1 LKPHSNTNFKLNQN
15 RTFFRKTPKRLTAFR
30 RVAEEVRPPAYVA
43 TLHQNRQQSLRG
55 GRRGPPGREP
65 LARHDGG
72 TPLDAR
78 HQIRPSGG
86 MSNAWQV
93 AVFCHNERGR
103 IASCLASVA
112 ASIGTRPGLI
122 TLLLNGSTDGSEAAA
137 LAARAGLGVELQI
150 FTIPHADKS
159 NAINVFLHELRTNAG
174 LYAFVDGSVT
184 IGREAIAAAE
194 ARLAAC
200 PDALAA
206 SGVAGNGR
214 TETRTNRAAVER
226 GGILR
231 GQFFALRPAFV
242 ERMVAAGIRL
252 PVGLYRGDG
261 LLGSMAAHDLDPP
274 RKPWENGRVIGV
286 AEGEFDIDALSPF
299 RLRDL
304 RRLFARKIRQ
314 IRGPAGLRRRHD
326 RGFPGPSSASRRIS
340 ARPAVHGLGTRAA
353 PRRRPPRSGRPATP
367 KDRLSGPEWKCAH
380 GGNAGPVAAG
390 GRGKIR
396 QPGRGRLG
404 AAAARAFRPLHA
416 RRLVRG
422 AAHQPGR
429 ADHTLARCRL
439 RP

>member
-1 LKPHSNTNFKLNQN
+1 
-15 RTFFRKTPKRLTAFR
+15 
-30 RVAEEVRPPAYVA
+30 
-43 TLHQNRQQSLRG
+43 
-55 GRRGPPGREP
+55 
-65 LARHDGG
+65 
-72 TPLDAR
+72 
-78 HQIRPSGG
+78 

-112 ASIGTRPGLI
+112 AAIGTRPGLI

-242 ERMVAAGIRL
+242 ERMVAAGLRL

-261 LLGSMAAHDLDPP
+261 LIGSMAAHDLDPP

-286 AEGEFDIDALSPF
+286 AEAEFDIDALSPF

-304 RRLFARKIRQ
+304 RRQFARKIRQ
-314 IRGPAGLRRRHD
+314 MRGRLENAAIKQIIYD
-326 RGFPGPSSASRRIS
+326 RGYAALPAYADDMIADFLAHHP
-340 ARPAVHGLGTRAA
+340 RPAVSLPDRPFMALALAQHRAA
-353 PRRRPPRSGRPATP
+353 VRPDPADLQPR
-367 KDRLSGPEWKCAH
+367 
-380 GGNAGPVAAG
+380 
-390 GRGKIR
+390 KI
-396 QPGRGRLG
+396 
-404 AAAARAFRPLHA
+404 A
-416 RRLVRG
+416 
-422 AAHQPGR
+422 
-429 ADHTLARCRL
+429 
-439 RP
+439 

>member
-1 LKPHSNTNFKLNQN
+1 
-15 RTFFRKTPKRLTAFR
+15 
-30 RVAEEVRPPAYVA
+30 
-43 TLHQNRQQSLRG
+43 
-55 GRRGPPGREP
+55 
-65 LARHDGG
+65 
-72 TPLDAR
+72 
-78 HQIRPSGG
+78 

-112 ASIGTRPGLI
+112 AAIGTRPGLI
-122 TLLLNGSTDGSEAAA
+122 TLLLNGSTDCSEAAA

-242 ERMVAAGIRL
+242 ERMVAGGIRL

-261 LLGSMAAHDLDPP
+261 LIGSMAAHDLDAQG
-274 RKPWENGRVIGV
+274 KAWDNGRVIGV
-286 AEGEFDIDALSPF
+286 ADAVFDIDALSM
-299 RLRDL
+299 LSAGDL
-304 RRLFARKIRQ
+304 RRQFRRKIRQ
-314 IRGPAGLRRRHD
+314 MRGKVENAAIRQIVYAHGYAALPAYADDMIEEFLARNPPPSVPLADRPFMALALAQHRGARRPD
-326 RGFPGPSSASRRIS
+326 APSLQPRRI
-340 ARPAVHGLGTRAA
+340 A
-353 PRRRPPRSGRPATP
+353 
-367 KDRLSGPEWKCAH
+367 
-380 GGNAGPVAAG
+380 
-390 GRGKIR
+390 
-396 QPGRGRLG
+396 
-404 AAAARAFRPLHA
+404 
-416 RRLVRG
+416 
-422 AAHQPGR
+422 
-429 ADHTLARCRL
+429 
-439 RP
+439 